1 MSNLDRSNVCVKLIE
16 IHFDFFGT
24 GISFIL
30 VSIFYYYLILMEW
43 FTSVSSRSSNMFSR
57 FFHKSNGTAQAN
69 GTKIMEEKE
78 IQ

>member
-1 MSNLDRSNVCVKLIE
+1 
-16 IHFDFFGT
+16 
-24 GISFIL
+24 
-30 VSIFYYYLILMEW
+30 MEW